1 MYIYVI
7 RTSRWLRLTGASK
20 VDTIFWQIML
30 PLEERCNNSEGF
42 ESWAWRVTVNYEG
55 TELQTACTKGLGAGG
70 AKRGCGSPPV
80 CAESTQHCKETQHKE
95 GGLPPPR
102 ERKLGSY
109 SQDTTPR
116 KRTGKGNSLHIVWA
130 SSKGQQEV
138 IHEGHCHWDAEGSLP
153 VRMPTF
159 CPHSLRLA
167 QGTGLPPPNI
177 LLTKTKCPRETSGAG
192 TWFAVIKS
200 EMSSMVWV

>member
-70 AKRGCGSPPV
+70 AKRGYGSPPV

-95 GGLPPPR
+95 GGLAPPR

-109 SQDTTPR
+109 SGITRHHTQEENR
-116 KRTGKGNSLHIVWA
+116 KRKLPTHSLSFLQGTTRSDPWGPLPLGCGRKFVGKNAHFL
-130 SSKGQQEV
+130 
-138 IHEGHCHWDAEGSLP
+138 
-153 VRMPTF
+153 PTF
-159 CPHSLRLA
+159 TKACSRHWIAPHP
-167 QGTGLPPPNI
+167 T
-177 LLTKTKCPRETSGAG
+177 TYY
-192 TWFAVIKS
+192 
-200 EMSSMVWV
+200 